1 MDTSTEIQ
9 HYRYA
14 VAWSAEDGEF
24 VATVA
29 EFPSLSCLESDQ
41 FEAIRGLERL
51 VADVIEDLRASGEP
65 VPEPLADRTFSGR
78 LNLRVSTQLHRRLA
92 IEALQHQTSLNTYA
106 SSLLERQLS
115 A

>member
-1 MDTSTEIQ
+1 MGTAIEIQ

-14 VAWSAEDGEF
+14 VAWSPEDGEF

-29 EFPSLSCLESDQ
+29 EFPSLSWSEPDQ
-41 FEAIRGLERL
+41 LEAIRGLERL
-51 VADVIEDLRASGEP
+51 VTAVVEELRANDES
-65 VPEPLADRTFSGR
+65 VPEPLADRTYSGR

-92 IEALQHQTSLNTYA
+92 TEALQHQTSLNIYA
-106 SSLLERQLS
+106 SSLLERELT

>member
-1 MDTSTEIQ
+1 MGTATEIR

-24 VATVA
+24 VATVS
-29 EFPSLSCLESDQ
+29 EFPSLSCLEPDQ
-41 FEAIRGLERL
+41 FEAIRGLEQL
-51 VADVIEDLRASGEP
+51 VASVVEDLQANGEP

-92 IEALQHQTSLNTYA
+92 TEALQHQTSLNTYA
-106 SSLLERQLS
+106 SSLLERQLT

>member
-1 MDTSTEIQ
+1 MDTAPDVQ

-14 VAWSAEDGEF
+14 VTWSPEDSEF

-41 FEAIRGLERL
+41 LEAIRGLERL
-51 VADVIEDLRASGEP
+51 VADVIQDLRASGEP
-65 VPEPLADRTFSGR
+65 VPEALADRVFSGR

-92 IEALQHQTSLNTYA
+92 AEALQHQTSLNTYA